1 MASER
6 LINQTQRSSSD
17 LTTFALYLTSKKMEK
32 LLEEL
37 NSEQVKAVTH
47 LDGPVLIVAGPG
59 SGKTRVLTHRVA
71 YLIGQGVAPENI
83 LAVTFTNKAANEM
96 KERIAKLISSGNSY
110 NHRLPTVGT
119 FHSVCAKILRQ
130 EIEALGWKRDFVIF
144 DDKDSLNM
152 IKKIMADLS
161 LSEDQ
166 FNPNAIY
173 GLISQQKSELGN
185 AAAFAANAT
194 DYFPEIAAKIWT
206 PYEERLKKNNAVDF
220 DDLLLLPVKLFME
233 DAKLLAK
240 YQEKFKYI
248 LVDEYQDT
256 NHAQYSLIKLLAAKY
271 RNLFVIGDESQNIYS
286 WRGADFRNL
295 LNFEKDY
302 PEAQEILLEQN
313 YRSTQ
318 NILTAA
324 HQIIIKNKF
333 RKEKKLWTENEDG
346 SPITLFGASDEREE
360 GSYIINEIRHH
371 KKNKPSLRLSD
382 FTILYRTNAQS
393 RAIEEAFL
401 KAGLPYKVVGG
412 LKFYDRKEVK
422 DMIAYIRLIQNP
434 KDSLAMERII
444 NVPPRGFGR
453 AKLDYNHAQ
462 RGGEEIEIIDLE
474 NPNKELTPQKARAWK
489 NFSDLM
495 QNLRESAAK
504 LPLSKL
510 LKLIIAK
517 TEYEKFI
524 KEKGKKEEG
533 EDRWDN
539 LKELFSVT
547 KKYDVPSVAL
557 AEEGES
563 SEVPQGGTKE
573 GASSSAN
580 TLAHRNAIQTFLEE
594 ASLMSNQDEVDT
606 EHNLVNL
613 MTLHCAK
620 GLEFPVVFIAGC
632 EEGIFPHSRSLID
645 AWQMEEERRLCY
657 VGITRAKEKLYLIA
671 ARARQLFGS
680 TIVNPPSRFLDDIP
694 PHLIEYINFGN
705 DKDNLDEDGIERPF

>member
-1 MASER
+1 
-6 LINQTQRSSSD
+6 
-17 LTTFALYLTSKKMEK
+17 MEK
-32 LLEEL
+32 LLEGL
-37 NSEQVKAVTH
+37 NSEQAKAVTH

-71 YLIGQGVAPENI
+71 YLISQGIAAENI

-96 KERIAKLISSGNSY
+96 KERIAKLISSGTSH
-110 NHRLPTVGT
+110 NHKLPTVGT

-130 EIEALGWKRDFVIF
+130 EIEVLGWKRDFVIF
-144 DDKDSLNM
+144 DDKDSLNI

-166 FNPNAIY
+166 FNPTAIQ

-185 AAAFAANAT
+185 AATFAANAT
-194 DYFPEIAAKIWT
+194 DYFPEIVAKIWT

-233 DAKLLAK
+233 DEKLLEK

-302 PEAQEILLEQN
+302 SEANVILLEQN

-324 HQIIIKNKF
+324 HNIIIKNKF
-333 RKEKKLWTENEDG
+333 RKDKNLWTENADG
-346 SPITLFGASDEREE
+346 LPITLFGASDEREE
-360 GSYIINEIRHH
+360 GRYIIDEIRRH
-371 KKNKPSLRLSD
+371 KKKKPSLRLAD

-422 DMIAYIRLIQNP
+422 DMIAYVRLIQNP

-444 NVPPRGFGR
+444 NVPTRGFGN
-453 AKLDYNHAQ
+453 KIDCQELIDYGTENLITKATAQ
-462 RGGEEIEIIDLE
+462 RT
-474 NPNKELTPQKARAWK
+474 KAWK
-489 NFSDLM
+489 NFSELM
-495 QNLRESAAK
+495 DSLRKSAED

-510 LKLIIAK
+510 LKLIIEK

-533 EDRWDN
+533 EERWDN

-547 KKYDVPSVAL
+547 KKYDHLPP
-557 AEEGES
+557 EEG
-563 SEVPQGGTKE
+563 
-573 GASSSAN
+573 
-580 TLAHRNAIQTFLEE
+580 RRTFLEE

-657 VGITRAKEKLYLIA
+657 VGVTRAKEKLYLITA
-671 ARARQLFGS
+671 HARQLFGS
-680 TIVNPPSRFLDDIP
+680 TMVNPPSRFLDDIP
-694 PHLIEYINFGN
+694 PHLIEYINFG
-705 DKDNLDEDGIERPF
+705 DDEDNVDEDGIEMPF

>member
-1 MASER
+1 MHYEAAGLPDSFQILDGDDQLR
-6 LINQTQRSSSD
+6 LVKRVMKNLNIDDARWPPKQAQWFINKQ
-17 LTTFALYLTSKKMEK
+17 K
-32 LLEEL
+32 EEL
-37 NSEQVKAVTH
+37 RRANNVHNNDHSYFTETMVKVYHAYEQQLKKSHAVD
-47 LDGPVLIVAGPG
+47 LDDLLVLPV
-59 SGKTRVLTHRVA
+59 
-71 YLIGQGVAPENI
+71 
-83 LAVTFTNKAANEM
+83 
-96 KERIAKLISSGNSY
+96 
-110 NHRLPTVGT
+110 RL
-119 FHSVCAKILRQ
+119 FR
-130 EIEALGWKRDFVIF
+130 E
-144 DDKDSLNM
+144 
-152 IKKIMADLS
+152 
-161 LSEDQ
+161 
-166 FNPNAIY
+166 
-173 GLISQQKSELGN
+173 
-185 AAAFAANAT
+185 
-194 DYFPEIAAKIWT
+194 FPEI
-206 PYEERLKKNNAVDF
+206 
-220 DDLLLLPVKLFME
+220 
-233 DAKLLAK
+233 LA
-240 YQEKFKYI
+240 YYHHQLQYF

>member
-1 MASER
+1 
-6 LINQTQRSSSD
+6 
-17 LTTFALYLTSKKMEK
+17 MEK
-32 LLEEL
+32 LLEGL

-71 YLIGQGVAPENI
+71 YLIGQGIPAENI

-96 KERIAKLISSGNSY
+96 KERIAKLVSSGASH
-110 NHRLPTVGT
+110 NHKVPTVGT

-130 EIEALGWKRDFVIF
+130 EIEVLGWKRDFVIF

-166 FNPNAIY
+166 FNPNAIQ
-173 GLISQQKSELGN
+173 GLISQQKSELGS
-185 AAAFAANAT
+185 AQTFAANAT
-194 DYFPEIAAKIWT
+194 DYFPEIVAKIWT

-233 DAKLLAK
+233 NETLLEK

-256 NHAQYSLIKLLAAKY
+256 NHAQYTLIKLLAAKY

-302 PEAQEILLEQN
+302 PEANVILLEQN
-313 YRSTQ
+313 YRSSQ

-324 HQIIIKNKF
+324 HNIIIKNKF
-333 RKEKKLWTENEDG
+333 RKDKNLWTENADG
-346 SPITLFGASDEREE
+346 QPITLFGANDEREE
-360 GSYIINEIRHH
+360 GSYIISEIRRH
-371 KKNKPSLRLSD
+371 KKNKPSLRLAD

-422 DMIAYIRLIQNP
+422 DMIAYIRLVQNP

-444 NVPPRGFGR
+444 NVPPRGFG
-453 AKLDYNHAQ
+453 KEIDCQELIDYGTENLITKATAQ
-462 RGGEEIEIIDLE
+462 R
-474 NPNKELTPQKARAWK
+474 TRAWK

-495 QNLRESAAK
+495 DGLRQSAEN

-510 LKLIIAK
+510 LKLIIEK
-517 TEYEKFI
+517 TEYEKFV

-533 EDRWDN
+533 EERWDN

-547 KKYDVPSVAL
+547 KKYDHLPP
-557 AEEGES
+557 EEG
-563 SEVPQGGTKE
+563 
-573 GASSSAN
+573 
-580 TLAHRNAIQTFLEE
+580 RRTFLEE

-657 VGITRAKEKLYLIA
+657 VGVTRAKEKLYLIA
-671 ARARQLFGS
+671 AHARQLFGS
-680 TIVNPPSRFLDDIP
+680 TMVNPPSRFLYDIP
-694 PHLIEYINFGN
+694 SHLIEYINFGD
-705 DKDNLDEDGIERPF
+705 DKDNYDEDGIEMPF

>member
-1 MASER
+1 
-6 LINQTQRSSSD
+6 
-17 LTTFALYLTSKKMEK
+17 MEK
-32 LLEEL
+32 LLEGL

-71 YLIGQGVAPENI
+71 YLIGQGIPAENI

-96 KERIAKLISSGNSY
+96 KERIAKLISSGASH
-110 NHRLPTVGT
+110 NHKLPTVGT

-130 EIEALGWKRDFVIF
+130 EIEVLGWKRDFVIF

-166 FNPNAIY
+166 FNPNAIQ

-185 AAAFAANAT
+185 AETFAANAT
-194 DYFPEIAAKIWT
+194 DYFPEIVAKIWT

-233 DAKLLAK
+233 NEKLLEK

-302 PEAQEILLEQN
+302 PEANVILLEQN

-324 HQIIIKNKF
+324 HNIIIKNKF
-333 RKEKKLWTENEDG
+333 RKDKKLWTENEDG
-346 SPITLFGASDEREE
+346 LPITLFGASNEREE
-360 GSYIINEIRHH
+360 GSYIISEIRRHR
-371 KKNKPSLRLSD
+371 KDKPSLRLAD

-412 LKFYDRKEVK
+412 LKFYDRREVK
-422 DMIAYIRLIQNP
+422 DMVAFIRLIQNP

-444 NVPPRGFGR
+444 NVPPRGFG
-453 AKLDYNHAQ
+453 KEIDCQELIDYGTENLITKATAQ
-462 RGGEEIEIIDLE
+462 R
-474 NPNKELTPQKARAWK
+474 TRAWK
-489 NFSDLM
+489 NFSQLI
-495 QNLRESAAK
+495 QSLREAAVK

-510 LKLIIAK
+510 LKLIIEK

-524 KEKGKKEEG
+524 KDKGKKEEG
-533 EDRWDN
+533 EERWDN

-547 KKYDVPSVAL
+547 KKYDHLPS
-557 AEEGES
+557 EEG
-563 SEVPQGGTKE
+563 
-573 GASSSAN
+573 
-580 TLAHRNAIQTFLEE
+580 RRTFLEE

-657 VGITRAKEKLYLIA
+657 VGVTRAKEKLYLIA
-671 ARARQLFGS
+671 AHARQLFGS
-680 TIVNPPSRFLDDIP
+680 TMVNPPSRFLDDIP
-694 PHLIEYINFGN
+694 AHLIEYINFGD
-705 DKDNLDEDGIERPF
+705 DKDNFDEDGIEAPF